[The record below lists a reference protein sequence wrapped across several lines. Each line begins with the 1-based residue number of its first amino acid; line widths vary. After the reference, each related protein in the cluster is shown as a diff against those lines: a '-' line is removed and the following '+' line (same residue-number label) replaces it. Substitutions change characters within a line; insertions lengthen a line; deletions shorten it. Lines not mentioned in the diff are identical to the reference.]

1 MWQLFC
7 EKHPDL
13 KVSKSFYWNHFKANF
28 NFRIGCPQVVTCCKF
43 EELNLKLKS
52 LHLNDVAKRAAQVE
66 LDVHKRRSEKF
77 YNALKHETS
86 EDGSREGHVLSLA
99 FDYMKTISL
108 PKVPVQQLYYM
119 RQLSVNVFL
128 HITLKKKRVI
138 IFERVIIF
146 GPFSPLTLKVKGEKG
161 PNKVLLV

>member
-1 MWQLFC
+1 MATFR

-28 NFRIGCPQVVTCCKF
+28 NFRFGHPQVDTCYKC

-52 LHLNDVAKRAAQVE
+52 LHLNDVGQRAAQVK
-66 LDVHKRRSEKF
+66 LNVHKHRSEKF

-86 EDGSREGHVLSLA
+86 EDASREEHVLPLA

-108 PKVPVQQLYYM
+108 PKIPVQQLYYTL
-119 RQLSVNVFL
+119 QLSVNVFS
-128 HITLKKKRVI
+128 I
-138 IFERVIIF
+138 
-146 GPFSPLTLKVKGEKG
+146 GEMG
-161 PNKVLLV
+161 AH